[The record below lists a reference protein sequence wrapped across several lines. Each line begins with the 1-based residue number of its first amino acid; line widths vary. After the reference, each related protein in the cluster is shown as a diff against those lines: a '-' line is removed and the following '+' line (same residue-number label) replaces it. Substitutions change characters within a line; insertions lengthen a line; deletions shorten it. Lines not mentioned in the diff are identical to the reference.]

1 MIYSV
6 LIRYREKN
14 PFLPVGPPKEDV
26 EVPPAVWINQGEE
39 KEQKPK
45 VKKPFFGG
53 VNLRTTGSDITKSE
67 RFLTSS
73 QGKRI
78 IVKALNM
85 APRPSIQSEAEK
97 KGELKSSRVERSSPK
112 RGVSEERV
120 KREGKELKREE
131 PMFNIKTIKTTRS
144 QSVIKTRESV
154 VNLREGA
161 SMEKRPSVK
170 KMLM

>member
-1 MIYSV
+1 
-6 LIRYREKN
+6 
-14 PFLPVGPPKEDV
+14 
-26 EVPPAVWINQGEE
+26 
-39 KEQKPK
+39 

-53 VNLRTTGSDITKSE
+53 VSLRNTGLDITRSE
-67 RFLTSS
+67 RFLPSS

-120 KREGKELKREE
+120 NKEGKELKREE

-154 VNLREGA
+154 MTLREAA
-161 SMEKRPSVK
+161 SMEKRSSVK
-170 KMLM
+170 KLLI